1 MGAYILRRLLL
12 VLPTLFGIMVLNFV
26 LIQFVPGGPIEQ
38 IIAELEGGGDVFES
52 ISGGGSEIAEGAGSS
67 DYVGAQGLP
76 PDFIEELEREF
87 GFDKPPL
94 ERFLNMMWNYM
105 RFDFGES
112 YFRKI
117 TVVDL
122 VLEKMPVSITLGLWS
137 TLIAYLVSI
146 PLGIRKAVRDGTPF
160 DTWTS
165 GAIIV
170 GYAIPGFLFAIL
182 LIVVFAGGSYLQWFP
197 LRGLTSDEFETMT
210 LTGRFGSYAPYVVL
224 AIAASVAGSVL
235 AHRRAPDMNR
245 RAEAGAVFLGSIV
258 GVAAAGAV
266 IAAISGDTLGAGRE
280 HLWIV
285 LLPAGFAALTAALW
299 AWRTQRDDIPARP
312 GGAALRVGL
321 AGLPGIF
328 AAILLIG
335 ILSISGQIPQV
346 PPGAEV
352 PAGITPTLFGKI
364 GDYFWHIWLPVI
376 ASTIG
381 AFATLTLLT
390 KNSFLDEI
398 KKQYVMTAKAKGL
411 SERRVL
417 YGHVF
422 RNAMLIV
429 ISGFPALFIGVFFG
443 GSLIIETLFSL
454 DGLGRLGFEAAVA
467 RDYPVV
473 FGTLFTFSLIGLVV
487 GIITDLTYVL
497 IDPRIDFE
505 SRG

>member
-1 MGAYILRRLLL
+1 MGAYILRRFLL
-12 VLPTLFGIMVLNFV
+12 VIPTLLGIMIVNFV
-26 LIQFVPGGPIEQ
+26 LVQFVPGGPIEQ
-38 IIAELEGGGDVFES
+38 IIAEMEGRGDVFQGIAGGGGDAQMATEAS
-52 ISGGGSEIAEGAGSS
+52 SEFDSR
-67 DYVGAQGLP
+67 YVGARGLP
-76 PDFIEELEREF
+76 PEFIAQLEREF

-105 RFDFGES
+105 RFDFGRS
-112 YFRKI
+112 WFRSVS
-117 TVVDL
+117 VVDL

-182 LIVVFAGGSYLQWFP
+182 LIVLFAGGSYWRIFP
-197 LRGLTSDEFETMT
+197 LRGLTSDNWQD
-210 LTGRFGSYAPYVVL
+210 LS
-224 AIAASVAGSVL
+224 
-235 AHRRAPDMNR
+235 
-245 RAEAGAVFLGSIV
+245 
-258 GVAAAGAV
+258 
-266 IAAISGDTLGAGRE
+266 
-280 HLWIV
+280 
-285 LLPAGFAALTAALW
+285 
-299 AWRTQRDDIPARP
+299 
-312 GGAALRVGL
+312 
-321 AGLPGIF
+321 
-328 AAILLIG
+328 LIG
-335 ILSISGQIPQV
+335 KVL
-346 PPGAEV
+346 
-352 PAGITPTLFGKI
+352 
-364 GDYFWHIWLPVI
+364 DYFWHITLPVL
-376 ASTIG
+376 ASTIS

-398 KKQYVMTAKAKGL
+398 KKQYVMTARAKGL
-411 SERRVL
+411 TESRVL

-467 RDYPVV
+467 RDYPVI
-473 FGTLFTFSLIGLVV
+473 FGTLFAFSLMGLVI